1 MEEDQNYLK
10 VKKIILFFLSFLLSL
25 NCFANEI
32 KISKIVELE
41 DPWGST
47 FINKNACLNVPSI
60 PCPRASKWSLHWPA
74 GPRRSH
80 RAPPYRH
87 PHRPPPTAKTPNW
100 HRSLELMS
108 GVSRPAQE
116 AFRFGVLR
124 PWSLAPCIWDSGD
137 AGVLRGGVGRDFL

>member
-47 FINKNACLNVPSI
+47 FINKNELIILDDCCDQQFNYAKYDGNSI
-60 PCPRASKWSLHWPA
+60 SIES
-74 GPRRSH
+74 
-80 RAPPYRH
+80 
-87 PHRPPPTAKTPNW
+87 
-100 HRSLELMS
+100 
-108 GVSRPAQE
+108 
-116 AFRFGVLR
+116 F
-124 PWSLAPCIWDSGD
+124 
-137 AGVLRGGVGRDFL
+137 